1 MFNFKLTSVVLII
14 SSSISLLMP
23 QRVTGQPLLDP
34 SVLSKGLKMFR
45 GSGVKFI
52 TTGLPPLQYLQQ
64 ASYEYLLS
72 EKLDLQ
78 NKFLAERNENAK
90 QSLQVQKDH
99 LEAQI
104 KMANTTLM
112 QYELNKNIFE
122 YTKLKDESVLRKRE
136 YSFKPGKMVIVV
148 ADFSGG
154 NKGEGREI
162 ANEIYSSL
170 KELSETC
177 GLDFEILN
185 GEIKNNV

>member
-148 ADFSGG
+148 ADFSEE
-154 NKGEGREI
+154 NKPAHTCALTKILKGHRRMRFT
-162 ANEIYSSL
+162 IY
-170 KELSETC
+170 
-177 GLDFEILN
+177 
-185 GEIKNNV
+185 NV